1 MPSSIKDLMS
11 VMRTS
16 VACLEL
22 AYILQRTRLR
32 VTSTSMASVAAQA
45 APLTKTAPAMCATGT
60 LIHRCNINSS
70 LCVIALDGFLIFL
83 CVDFPQTNGVLPC
96 DIRKVF
102 PAVQRHEDGPRSP
115 WTSFCDRPSQ
125 CQRPGLRRVRDL
137 PRRTGTAV
145 KEALLLKIHHCCR

>member
-22 AYILQRTRLR
+22 AYILQRTPLR

-60 LIHRCNINSS
+60 LIIHLTQEMQHKQFIMLYCTRCFSYFP
-70 LCVIALDGFLIFL
+70 LC
-83 CVDFPQTNGVLPC
+83 
-96 DIRKVF
+96 
-102 PAVQRHEDGPRSP
+102 
-115 WTSFCDRPSQ
+115 
-125 CQRPGLRRVRDL
+125 
-137 PRRTGTAV
+137 
-145 KEALLLKIHHCCR
+145 